1 MSDQPTPAN
10 QQDPIEFLKN
20 ARDIAFLFAVFL
32 YYMGWV
38 YIYTY
43 LNCFGLSIK
52 AVDVDVYNLLIYS
65 TNVFIYL
72 YYNQK
77 ILIIAIL
84 VVFIL
89 IRFSTKLMTIMT
101 ALYPLI
107 IVALFPLAFLYSKKA
122 AEQSANA
129 VLISPAKELKGISF
143 IFKEIKLES
152 ARVKSIKEDSVKTT
166 LEAYYNNEKINV
178 LNQNK
183 NEAFRLLVANKEE
196 YYVLQVTENYNKDLP
211 LIYVIKKDM
220 IESALIV
227 K

>member
-1 MSDQPTPAN
+1 MSNQPVSPTQP
-10 QQDPIEFLKN
+10 DPVEFLKN

-38 YIYTY
+38 YIYSY

-77 ILIIAIL
+77 ILVIAIL
-84 VVFIL
+84 IVFVL
-89 IRFSTKLMTIMT
+89 IRFSTKLSTIM
-101 ALYPLI
+101 AAFYPMI

-122 AEQSANA
+122 AEQSANV
-129 VLISPAKELKGISF
+129 VLMQPAKALKGISF

-152 ARVKSIKEDSVKTT
+152 AKKKPIKADSVKDALGT
-166 LEAYYNNEKINV
+166 YYNEEKINV
-178 LNQNK
+178 LTQNK
-183 NEAFRLLVANKEE
+183 NGAFRLLVANKEE